1 MYNLTRKEEVLEAFS
16 AAAKANAEKNLT
28 DLKIEDFMKKGNAD
42 LVKECIEKIQS
53 NVTSAI
59 PMGIPIPKASLYVS
73 QISTDAGEISLINL
87 TITNKVKSTK
97 KFKFSHV
104 VKPFN
109 AKEALF
115 DIFLAVYTE
124 LIVGY
129 MCDKNLERINEVVK
143 EVAAEAGLSYSI
155 SVVSPLGNKGKTIS
169 YISDDSIVFVADEE
183 RLFDLDDLLVLQE
196 PTEDGIITEA
206 HIETAKKQLVN
217 DLSVAQTPVQLVA
230 IHGGLL
236 ISHLLDINKRV
247 KPMTLLKKVTNRNVE
262 NLNGNKDVIAYYA
275 KENVFSIVAKNENGF
290 EVVLSPFDT
299 ETLRAVDMDIVATVE
314 ALSK

>member
-1 MYNLTRKEEVLEAFS
+1 MYNLLRKEELLEAFAS
-16 AAAKANAEKNLT
+16 AAKSNAEKNLVG
-28 DLKIEDFMKKGNAD
+28 LKIEEFMKKGDAD

-59 PMGIPIPKASLYVS
+59 PEGIPIPRASLYVS
-73 QISTDAGEISLINL
+73 QISTEGEGISLINL
-87 TITNKVKSTK
+87 SITNKVKSTK
-97 KFKFSHV
+97 KFKFQHV
-104 VKPFN
+104 VKVFN
-109 AKEALF
+109 AKDTLF

-129 MCDKNLERINEVVK
+129 MGDQNLEHINEVVK
-143 EVAAEAGLSYSI
+143 EVAAEAGLTYDI
-155 SVVSPLGNKGKTIS
+155 SVVSPLGNKGKKIA
-169 YISDDSIVFVADEE
+169 YISDESVVFVADEE
-183 RLFDLDDLLVLQE
+183 RLFDLDDLLALQE

-206 HIETAKKQLVN
+206 HIAAAKKQLVN
-217 DLSVAQTPVQLVA
+217 DLAVAQTPVQLVA

-236 ISHLLDINKRV
+236 IAHLLDVNKRV

-275 KENVFSIVAKNENGF
+275 KENIFSIVAKNENGF
-290 EVVLSPFDT
+290 EVVLSPFDI
-299 ETLRAVDMDIVATVE
+299 ETLRTVDMDIVATVE